1 MKKRLIHLSKSEKTK
16 KMILEKAAELFSQKG
31 YSAVTMKDVCEATG
45 LSRGGLYRHF
55 GSTGEMLGLIIIEEQ
70 RNADI
75 KLRKCLD
82 EGRSALQI
90 LDALIEAH
98 TSFLLSPRSALE
110 LAANQ
115 YALLD
120 PVGKI
125 INKERAFS
133 TVKRTAQIIRFG
145 QEKGVFIDGDPVS
158 IAWYIVFFLSGIHTQ
173 KPLFELE
180 DDFICTQ
187 INYIRDFLLKKKE

>member
-31 YSAVTMKDVCEATG
+31 YSAVTMKDVCEQPAKQAI
-45 LSRGGLYRHF
+45 YRHF

-70 RNADI
+70 RNADN
-75 KLRKCLD
+75 KLRNCLD
-82 EGRSALQI
+82 EGKSALQI

-98 TSFLLSPRSALE
+98 TSFLLSPQSALE

-133 TVKRTAQIIRFG
+133 TVKRTAQVIRIG

-158 IAWYIVFFLSGIHTQ
+158 IAWHIVFFLSGIHTQ

-187 INYIRDFLLKKKE
+187 INYIRDFLLKK